1 MPEAERGHAEKQR
14 EDAEI
19 HASSLPAPPG
29 ICRDR
34 SNVSSDEM
42 RMLAIVVFA
51 LAVTG
56 ATLAGSGLV
65 VAPHIDPPG
74 TPKYHAH
81 VLAAYRL
88 PIFLAAVQARLDPRQ
103 GVITE
108 KELDVVALA
117 FALALL
123 VFAWPRFAR
132 PTLRGVDLPIARV
145 SRAMWRA
152 PLIIGPP
159 RA

>member
-1 MPEAERGHAEKQR
+1 
-14 EDAEI
+14 
-19 HASSLPAPPG
+19 
-29 ICRDR
+29 
-34 SNVSSDEM
+34 M
-42 RMLAIVVFA
+42 RFAAIVVFA

-74 TPKYHAH
+74 TAKYHDH

-88 PIFLAAVQARLDPRQ
+88 PIFLAGMKARLDPRQ

-108 KELDVVALA
+108 HLSDAATFA
-117 FALALL
+117 FVLALL
-123 VFAWPRFAR
+123 TFVWPRLPR
-132 PTLRGVDLPIARV
+132 PTRRAVAELAALRVAQGQ
-145 SRAMWRA
+145 WRS
-152 PLIIGPP
+152 PLNLGPP

>member
-1 MPEAERGHAEKQR
+1 
-14 EDAEI
+14 
-19 HASSLPAPPG
+19 
-29 ICRDR
+29 
-34 SNVSSDEM
+34 M
-42 RMLAIVVFA
+42 RILATVVFG

-74 TPKYHAH
+74 TPRYHDH

-88 PIFLAAVQARLDPRQ
+88 PIFLAGVQARFDPGQ
-103 GVITE
+103 GVLTQQ
-108 KELDVVALA
+108 ELDTAAFA

-123 VFAWPRFAR
+123 VFAWPRLPRPAVRGIADVPPAR
-132 PTLRGVDLPIARV
+132 IAR
-145 SRAMWRA
+145 AQWRV
-152 PLIIGPP
+152 PLILGPP